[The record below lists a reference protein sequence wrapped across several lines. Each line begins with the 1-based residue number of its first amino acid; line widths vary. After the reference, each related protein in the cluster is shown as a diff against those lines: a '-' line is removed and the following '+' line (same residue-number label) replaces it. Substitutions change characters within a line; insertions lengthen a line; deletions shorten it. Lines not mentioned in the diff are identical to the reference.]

1 METIFRAMVILN
13 FIPLLVWALFAPILF
28 AGANRIGGT
37 DDDFGGLYF
46 VGCIG
51 WLFICIGCASYYS

>member
-1 METIFRAMVILN
+1 MVILN

-28 AGANRIGGT
+28 AGANRIGGS